1 MKAIIGRKV
10 GMSQIFD
17 EKGQVIPVTVIEA
30 GPCVVTQKKTVEKDG
45 YAAVQL
51 GFEDVSEKKLSKPE
65 VGHLEKAGVSPKK
78 YLREFDLDNAAE
90 LELGSVVKADM
101 FKAGDFVDVT
111 GTTKGHGYEGV
122 VKRCGFAI
130 QRKSHGGG
138 PVHRHVGSRGSG
150 TDPSRIFKSTGGP
163 GQMGVETVTIQNLE
177 VVKVDPELNML
188 VVRGAIPGPKMGL
201 VTIKTTVKVHKVK
214 QAGADIS
221 KNPQKASGRNPQKAS
236 ARM

>member
-101 FKAGDFVDVT
+101 FKAGDFVGVT

-150 TDPSRIFKSTGGP
+150 TDPSRIFKGTGGP